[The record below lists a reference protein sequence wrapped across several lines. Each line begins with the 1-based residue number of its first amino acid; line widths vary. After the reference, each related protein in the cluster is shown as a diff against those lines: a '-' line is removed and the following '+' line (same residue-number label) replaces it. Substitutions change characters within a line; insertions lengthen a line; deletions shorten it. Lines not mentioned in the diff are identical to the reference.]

1 MCLQIFVIFVTV
13 LRSLKIYK
21 KKQILTLGFRW
32 QFTKLWWGFYGFT
45 DRFWIHYYTIFLVDG
60 VLFYTFRNYVHLYN
74 ILLPLKRV
82 QRNEIQYDHYFILV
96 VIIGV
101 YHIKLLDL
109 EIYL

>member
-1 MCLQIFVIFVTV
+1 MVLQIDFEFIIIQYSWSIVFC
-13 LRSLKIYK
+13 S
-21 KKQILTLGFRW
+21 
-32 QFTKLWWGFYGFT
+32 
-45 DRFWIHYYTIFLVDG
+45 
-60 VLFYTFRNYVHLYN
+60 YTFRNYVHLYN